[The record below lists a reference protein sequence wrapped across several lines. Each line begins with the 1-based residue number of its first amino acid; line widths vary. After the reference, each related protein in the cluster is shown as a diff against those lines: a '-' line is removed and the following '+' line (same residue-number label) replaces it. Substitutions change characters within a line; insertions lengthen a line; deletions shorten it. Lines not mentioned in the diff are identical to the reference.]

1 MTRNLRKAIAN
12 RSRLE
17 NQYYKYKTTES
28 LRAYKKQKTIC
39 RRLYKKERKR
49 YYNNLDVKKITDSR
63 KFWKTTKPFFSDK
76 GVGKTEITLVEGDE
90 IAQDDS
96 GFANILGDFFSNS
109 VRGLNIE
116 IPSEYKN
123 EVSPLLDDPIDKIIA
138 TYSDHP
144 SIKLIND
151 NVVKGNFS
159 FEEVS
164 VATIRKKIMSLDDK
178 KATMS
183 SSIPPKILKE
193 NIDIFCNP
201 LTAIINSG
209 ISNSSFDKG
218 LKLADVIPV
227 HKTDVT
233 TDKKNYRNVSL
244 LPVVSKIFEIIMQTQ
259 FSGYIETFLSPFF
272 CGYRKGY
279 SAQHALICMLEKWR
293 TSLDKGGYGDGVLM
307 DLSKAFDTLDH
318 DLLIAKLHVY
328 GFANEALRL
337 IKSYRSDRWQRTKI
351 NTSYSSWAALLKG
364 VPQGSVLGPLLFNCY
379 INDLFTVL

>member
-1 MTRNLRKAIAN
+1 MEIRFCKSKWLLFGTYHPPSQDDK
-12 RSRLE
+12 
-17 NQYYKYKTTES
+17 
-28 LRAYKKQKTIC
+28 
-39 RRLYKKERKR
+39 LYF
-49 YYNNLDVKKITDSR
+49 NSIGQGLDVYTKSYD
-63 KFWKTTKPFFSDK
+63 KFLLIGDFNAEEGEADMENFMELYDLG
-76 GVGKTEITLVEGDE
+76 GVGKTEIILVEGDE

-96 GFANILGDFFSNS
+96 EVANILGDFFSNS

-123 EVSPLLDDPIDKIIA
+123 EVSPLPIDKIIA

-144 SIKLIND
+144 SIKLTND
-151 NVVKGNFS
+151 NVVKGTFS

-164 VATIRKKIMSLDDK
+164 VATIRKQIMSLDDTK
-178 KATMS
+178 TSMS

-209 ISNSSFDKG
+209 ISNSSFNKG
-218 LKLADVIPV
+218 LADVIPV

-244 LPVVSKIFEIIMQTQ
+244 LPVVSKIFEKMMQTQ
-259 FSGYIETFLSPFF
+259 FSGY
-272 CGYRKGY
+272 RKGD

-293 TSLDKGGYGDGVLM
+293 TSLDKGGYGGGMLM

-318 DLLIAKLHVY
+318 DLLKACLCLW
-328 GFANEALRL
+328 F
-337 IKSYRSDRWQRTKI
+337 W
-351 NTSYSSWAALLKG
+351 
-364 VPQGSVLGPLLFNCY
+364 
-379 INDLFTVL
+379 